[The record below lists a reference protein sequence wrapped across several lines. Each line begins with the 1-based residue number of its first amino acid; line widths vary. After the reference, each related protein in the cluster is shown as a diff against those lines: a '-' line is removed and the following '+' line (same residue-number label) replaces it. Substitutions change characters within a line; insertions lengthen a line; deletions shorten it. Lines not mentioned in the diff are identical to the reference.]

1 MKPTLFLCLLTIL
14 FSCTAQ
20 TDITPVKSD
29 APDLDFSKAQYV
41 NEFQYDGVFTIY
53 KGHLYVGAT
62 GEPYNYEATYNFYGS
77 ESKLF
82 KPQNEKNVLGDGFWY
97 DSKTYNYL
105 NNQSFFNLSAIKARV
120 SVNDFELLSLPSTV
134 SFGSPPG
141 IFPLNLESLKYD
153 ALSGLTWKISDV
165 IIPDT
170 PDMKQKN
177 NLSAIDA
184 QSFNIAK
191 KGIKVFPNEIVLDP
205 SYRLG
210 RGVQALTIKFEAP
223 KNTDVIYF
231 NFTKTTT
238 LPNVVEPLKPFG
250 VIKYVQKD
258 ASSITVSRDELALFL
273 NGGKSVTCVV
283 QAVKH
288 YTAKQG
294 ERNFLFKNTTISFA
308 TITIE

>member
-53 KGHLYVGAT
+53 KGHLYVGGT
-62 GEPYNYEATYNFYGS
+62 GEPYDYEATYNFYGS

-82 KPQNEKNVLGDGFWY
+82 KPQNEKNALGDGFWY
-97 DSKTYNYL
+97 DSKTYNYI
-105 NNQSFFNLSAIKARV
+105 NNQSYFNLSAIKAKV
-120 SVNDFELLSLPSTV
+120 SVNDFELLPSK
-134 SFGSPPG
+134 SQFGSPLG
-141 IFPLNLESLKYD
+141 IFPLYLEGLKYD
-153 ALSGLTWKISDV
+153 ALNGLTWKISDV
-165 IIPDT
+165 VIPDT
-170 PDMKQKN
+170 PEMKQKN

-184 QSFNIAK
+184 KSFNITK
-191 KGIKVFPNEIVLDP
+191 EGIKVFPNEIALDP

-210 RGVQALTIKFEAP
+210 KGVQTLTIKFVAP
-223 KNTDVIYF
+223 KNTDAIYF

-258 ASSITVSRDELALFL
+258 VTSITVSRDELALFS
-273 NGGKSVTCVV
+273 NGGKSVTCSV
-283 QAVKH
+283 QAVKY

-294 ERNFLFKNTTISFA
+294 ERNFLFKNTTVSFA